1 MALFA
6 GLFVPRGGRPRQ
18 CFPRL
23 RQSRETERIA
33 ERPEVRGRRE
43 PQIPQRPPSLAS
55 GLILLRAL
63 LSWVSAFPDAPG
75 GPRLKDG
82 GRGRRHRR
90 IRPRGRSP
98 LQGTDSP
105 PPASPSRGSRS
116 ERARGG
122 EQGRTWFLRPH
133 SLDRLPHPPG
143 TSHRLEA
150 PTSSRLTGSLP
161 GQPESHAS
169 GEFRKSRRSSGLRP
183 MDCPTLRAGGVR
195 GGGGRAAT
203 TSLRFPP
210 ALVGAVRGDLLRCW
224 LAT

>member
-1 MALFA
+1 MRGAL
-6 GLFVPRGGRPRQ
+6 P
-18 CFPRL
+18 
-23 RQSRETERIA
+23 T
-33 ERPEVRGRRE
+33 
-43 PQIPQRPPSLAS
+43 
-55 GLILLRAL
+55 
-63 LSWVSAFPDAPG
+63 
-75 GPRLKDG
+75 
-82 GRGRRHRR
+82 GRGRLRLETALAHWGEPGRLFLLQAVRLARWMASGASRARAELPRR
-90 IRPRGRSP
+90 RGTSVLPPMRWSPRRSRLDSEVGASALAEGSIQFPLLRP
-98 LQGTDSP
+98 LFHE
-105 PPASPSRGSRS
+105 GSRS

-183 MDCPTLRAGGVR
+183 MACPTLRAGGVR
-195 GGGGRAAT
+195 GGGGRTGT

-210 ALVGAVRGDLLRCW
+210 ALVGAVRGDLLRCR